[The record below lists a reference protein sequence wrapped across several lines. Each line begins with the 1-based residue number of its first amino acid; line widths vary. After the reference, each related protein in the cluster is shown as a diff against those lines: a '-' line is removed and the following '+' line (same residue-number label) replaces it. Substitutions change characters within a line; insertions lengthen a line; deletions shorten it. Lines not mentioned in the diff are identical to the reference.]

1 LKREEEVAVPPGP
14 GNRLGSCPDGYPLH
28 FNSPRNVGA
37 MSRLDKVGF
46 RTLRRIPRKPLRQ
59 GNYFDG
65 CPDVKR
71 AVLPVPA
78 KMSISFREYL
88 GKPSRPFGVLTVT
101 FSCSC
106 SREATRSR
114 KWYLS
119 MVIRCRWIEPR
130 SYC

>member
-1 LKREEEVAVPPGP
+1 
-14 GNRLGSCPDGYPLH
+14 
-28 FNSPRNVGA
+28 

-78 KMSISFREYL
+78 KMSI
-88 GKPSRPFGVLTVT
+88 
-101 FSCSC
+101 
-106 SREATRSR
+106 
-114 KWYLS
+114 
-119 MVIRCRWIEPR
+119 
-130 SYC
+130 